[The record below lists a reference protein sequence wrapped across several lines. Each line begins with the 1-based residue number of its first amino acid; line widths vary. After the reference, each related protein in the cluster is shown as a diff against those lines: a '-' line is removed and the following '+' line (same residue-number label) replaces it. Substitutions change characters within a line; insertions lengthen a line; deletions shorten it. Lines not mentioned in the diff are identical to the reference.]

1 MMTSMKYIFL
11 FALICLCS
19 CKNGK
24 VSGQESTKDSLN
36 TKAAFTLPTIPAM
49 LTTPE
54 QRSNYLVKHYWDNFD
69 FTDTSYIHRPEIT
82 EQAWV
87 DYIDLL
93 KYVTLPTTQSSVKE
107 LMIKAG
113 SKEKKVFMYFTE
125 LADKY
130 FYDPNS
136 PMRNEEFYIPVLETM
151 IATPILS
158 KAEKIRPQAR
168 LELAHKNRIG
178 TPAINFTYTLLSG
191 ARGTLHGLSAEY
203 TLLFFNNPGCH
214 ACEENIKGI
223 KGSSI
228 INQLIAEKRLKLL
241 AVYPDEELD
250 EWKRH
255 LKEFPQE
262 WINGYDRS
270 ATIKTKN
277 IYDLKAIPTLYLLD
291 KGKKVLLKDA
301 NLPDIET
308 YLQKEIN

>member
-1 MMTSMKYIFL
+1 MMTSMKYMFL

-19 CKNGK
+19 CKNQK
-24 VSGQESTKDSLN
+24 VSEQTDTKDSIEVED
-36 TKAAFTLPTIPAM
+36 KFILPAIPAM

-54 QRSNYLVKHYWDNFD
+54 QRSNYLAKHYWDNFD
-69 FTDTSYIHRPEIT
+69 FADTSYIHRREIT

-93 KYVTLPTTQSSVKE
+93 KYVTLPTAQISLKE
-107 LMIKAG
+107 FMIKAA

-136 PMRNEEFYIPVLETM
+136 PMRNEEFYIPVLQAM

-158 KAEKIRPQAR
+158 KTEKIRPQAR
-168 LELAHKNRIG
+168 LELANKNRVG

-191 ARGTLHGLSAEY
+191 AKGTLHGLSAKY

-214 ACEENIKGI
+214 ACEEYIRKI
-223 KGSSI
+223 KGSAM
-228 INQLIAEKRLKLL
+228 INKLITDKKMKVL
-241 AVYPDEELD
+241 AIYTDEELD

-262 WINGYDRS
+262 WINGYDKS

-291 KGKKVLLKDA
+291 KRKRVLLKDA
-301 NLPDIET
+301 NLPDVEIYFQEV
-308 YLQKEIN
+308 KE